1 MSSQIFNSA
10 NYFFNPYAIPAILC
24 AAVALVIS
32 LRHLIGE
39 RFSLA
44 ANALAFCGIVIS
56 FWLVSNFFT
65 YSSNVEAVSTW
76 WSKMSNVGISFIPSG
91 IYHFAVVV
99 LRIDK
104 KHRATI
110 WTGWVLSALFS
121 IVALKTDLIVKG
133 VFHYAWGHQGAM
145 APANTALIA
154 FMLAFYGLGLRH
166 FWIGQKKAAPDS
178 AQHHRIKAY
187 LLAFGIGSIGLVD
200 YLPGIG
206 IPVFPF
212 GCLGV
217 FAALGILE
225 ITISRYRLVD
235 ISPRFA
241 AQGIIDTM
249 NDALLVLDAEG
260 IIRLVNKTTT
270 RVLGHQ
276 APELTGR
283 HISAI
288 FHDGMPRERMA
299 DPAGMDPAQNLEIPY
314 DNPDGRKQILSL
326 SASSMKDGSSRLLAN
341 VYIVRDVTALRQAED
356 ELRRSRDE
364 LEKRVQERTADLIMA
379 NQKLTCEIAE
389 RRKMEE
395 ERAKLVAELQ
405 DALDNVKTL
414 RGIIPICASCK
425 KIRDDNGYWNQVEA
439 YVKKHSLA
447 EFSHSICPQCAK
459 KMYPKF
465 YK

>member
-1 MSSQIFNSA
+1 MSNQILDST
-10 NYFFNPYAIPAILC
+10 NYFFNPYAIPALLI
-24 AAVALVIS
+24 AATALVIT

-44 ANALAFCGIVIS
+44 ANALAFLGIVIS
-56 FWLVSNFFT
+56 SWLVSNFFT
-65 YSSNVEAVSTW
+65 YSSKVEAVSIW
-76 WSKMSNVGISFIPSG
+76 WAKMSNIGISFIPSG
-91 IYHFAVVV
+91 IYYFAVVV

-104 KHRATI
+104 KHRATV
-110 WTGWVLSALFS
+110 WTGWVLSTLFS
-121 IVALKTDLIVKG
+121 IAALKTNLIVKG
-133 VFHYAWGHQGAM
+133 VVHYTWGYQGAM
-145 APANTALIA
+145 APTNLALIA
-154 FMLAFYGLGLRH
+154 YILTYYGLGLRH
-166 FWIGQKKAAPDS
+166 FWVGQKQAAPDS

-187 LLAFGIGSIGLVD
+187 LLAFGIGSLGLVD
-200 YLPGIG
+200 YLAGLG

-212 GCLGV
+212 GFLGI
-217 FAALGILE
+217 FAALWILE
-225 ITISRYRLVD
+225 STINRYRLVD

-260 IIRLVNKTTT
+260 IIRLVNNPTT
-270 RVLGHQ
+270 RVLGHP
-276 APELTGR
+276 APELTGK
-283 HISAI
+283 HISSI
-288 FHDGMPRERMA
+288 FDDGIPADLMA
-299 DPAGMDPAQNLEIPY
+299 DPAGADPALQLEIAY
-314 DNPDGRKQILSL
+314 DNPDGRKQVLSF
-326 SASSMKDGSSRLLAN
+326 SASSMRDGDDQLLAN
-341 VYIVRDVTALRQAED
+341 VYIVRDVTALRQAEA

-364 LEKRVQERTADLIMA
+364 LELRVRERTADLIST
-379 NQKLTCEIAE
+379 NEQLTCEIAE
-389 RRKMEE
+389 RKKMEE

-425 KIRDDNGYWNQVEA
+425 KIRDDKGYWNQVEA

-459 KMYPKF
+459 KIYPQF